1 MCDFHSTAW
10 RLVGQDVQMCH
21 LPSNSHSEM
30 IDAAKWRVNEPNK
43 RAVVFEAEWDCQGEI
58 PAVAKLLK
66 HNASECPPQVERAV
80 VKYYKALQ
88 ECILNGDHWKDFS
101 EFVKFSDVWA
111 RMRVLPQ
118 GVVFPKEC
126 GYLDLGGLTSLP
138 QGVVFPKECG
148 YLYLGGLTSLPQGV
162 VFPEKISGYL
172 DLRGDLKA
180 KLQPVEEKS
189 K

>member
-101 EFVKFSDVWA
+101 EFGKFSDVWA

-138 QGVVFPKECG
+138 QGVVFP
-148 YLYLGGLTSLPQGV
+148 
-162 VFPEKISGYL
+162 EKISGYL